1 MLCFKPFSTEMLF
14 CTEATD
20 TVFGHVKI
28 PEGLEEVLRLLR
40 LI

>member
-1 MLCFKPFSTEMLF
+1 MLCFKLLSTEMLF
-14 CTEATD
+14 ALKPQILCLAY
-20 TVFGHVKI
+20 VKI